1 MQPITPQQALGILDQ
16 ATQPAAAGKLNRAD
30 YINIQ
35 AALETLAHFVKTNP
49 EPEPETKVE
58 TKQ

>member
-1 MQPITPQQALGILDQ
+1 MSQLTPIQAINVLDQ

-35 AALETLAHFVKTNP
+35 VALETLAHFVEMHP
-49 EPEPETKVE
+49 EPEPTAKAETQK
-58 TKQ
+58 